1 MRKRISEIVSNPLFS
16 GSAVMIIG
24 SNATN
29 FINYI
34 YHFVLGKLLGPANY
48 GELVALVSM
57 IGLLGIIPGFLNLV
71 IIKYVSAAKSEDQV
85 VVLINW
91 LKDRSLKVALG
102 FFILIV
108 VASPFIVSFLHISQ
122 IWYVFL
128 IGASSFFSI
137 PALVNRSILQGLLRF
152 KVMIG
157 SILIENTIKL
167 FLAAVLIYMGFSI
180 GGVLVGIILAAVA
193 GWYFSEIY
201 LKYRKIERNTNVPDI
216 RPMILFALPVML
228 QSFAITS
235 LYSSDLILVKHFF
248 SSHDAGIYSAIS
260 TLGKII
266 FFGVGPIGAVMFP
279 IVAKRQSR
287 GENYKK
293 IFIYS
298 SLATLFLSIA
308 VLLIYWLFPSFV
320 ITSLYNSSYLEAKNL
335 LFWFGLF
342 MSLFTFSTLLIS
354 YSLSLGRTK
363 VVMLPLSAA
372 FVQIMIIYIFHQ
384 SLFSV
389 IAASILVITLLL
401 ISLLIYLSFGKGS
414 LWKLN

>member
-1 MRKRISEIVSNPLFS
+1 MKKRIKEVILHPLFS
-16 GSAVMIIG
+16 GSAIMIIG

-29 FINYI
+29 VINYV

-48 GELVALVSM
+48 GELVALVSV
-57 IGLLGIIPGFLNLV
+57 IGLLGIIPGSLNLV
-71 IIKYVSAAKSEDQV
+71 IIKHISAIKSKDQLLA
-85 VVLINW
+85 LIDW

-102 FFILIV
+102 FFILV
-108 VASPFIVSFLHISQ
+108 VIASPFIVSFLSISQ

-128 IGASSFFSI
+128 IGASSFFAL
-137 PALVNRSILQGLLRF
+137 PALVNRSILQGLLKF

-157 SILIENTIKL
+157 SIIIENTTKL
-167 FLAAVLIYMGFSI
+167 FLAAVLVYVGFGI
-180 GGVLVGIILAAVA
+180 GGAVVGITVAAVI
-193 GWYFSEIY
+193 GWYFSEVY
-201 LKYRKIERNTNVPDI
+201 LQHKRIKKNAAPPDMRSI
-216 RPMILFALPVML
+216 TFFAFPVMV

-266 FFGVGPIGAVMFP
+266 FFGVGPIGSVMFP
-279 IVAKRQSR
+279 IIAGKYSR
-287 GENYKK
+287 GENYKRV
-293 IFIYS
+293 FIYS
-298 SLATLFLSIA
+298 SIATLFLSTF

-320 ITSLYNSSYLEAKNL
+320 ITALYNSSYLEGKDL

-342 MSLFTFSTLLIS
+342 MSLFTLSTLLIH

-363 VVMLPLSAA
+363 VVLFPLFAA
-372 FVQIMIIYIFHQ
+372 FAQIIIIYLFHQ

-389 IAASILVITLLL
+389 ITVSISVITLLL
-401 ISLLIYLSFGKGS
+401 TSLLIYLSFGKGS
-414 LWKLN
+414 LWKSS